1 MCTTPAFKYDCFL
14 FGTVSGI
21 LVAEQ
26 YGAYYG
32 YLLAWVTEKDGEY
45 RMISIQLSFFIFFS

>member
-1 MCTTPAFKYDCFL
+1 MCTTPAFKYYFFL
-14 FGTVSGI
+14 LGTVSGI

-45 RMISIQLSFFIFFS
+45 RMISIQLIFFISCS